1 MANQIRIH
9 IGHTPKD
16 VMDFCKAEGIQV
28 EAYSPI
34 ATGRLLNKPEV
45 GIMADKYRVSV
56 PQLCVRYVLQL
67 GLVALPKTTKESHM
81 RQNAEVDFEISVED
95 MDLLSSLEE

>member
-1 MANQIRIH
+1 
-9 IGHTPKD
+9 
-16 VMDFCKAEGIQV
+16 
-28 EAYSPI
+28 
-34 ATGRLLNKPEV
+34 
-45 GIMADKYRVSV
+45 MADKYRVSV

-81 RQNAEVDFEISVED
+81 RQNAEVDFEISAED